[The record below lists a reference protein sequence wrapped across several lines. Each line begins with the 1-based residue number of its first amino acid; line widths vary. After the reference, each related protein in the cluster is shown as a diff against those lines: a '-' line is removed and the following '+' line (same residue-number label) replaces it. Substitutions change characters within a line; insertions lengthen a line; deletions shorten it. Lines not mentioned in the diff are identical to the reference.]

1 MIFLRRQ
8 ESKPKRVPFSWEIN
22 MKSISVFCGSSDGN
36 DNEIITTAY
45 ALGKEFAQKN
55 ITLVYGA
62 AKIGIMGKVA
72 EGVIENGG
80 ETIGVIPTF
89 LKTKEIV
96 HTQLTELITTDNMH
110 DRKIIMY
117 EKSDGFIIIPGGFG
131 TMDEFFEITTWGQ
144 LGLHT
149 KPIGILNINGYY
161 DALIKQCKVMVE
173 RGFLKQENLD
183 AVVIDPTIEGLLNK
197 MNNYKPLPAPKW
209 LNKEGL

>member
-1 MIFLRRQ
+1 
-8 ESKPKRVPFSWEIN
+8 
-22 MKSISVFCGSSDGN
+22 MKSIAVFCGSSQGN
-36 DNEIITTAY
+36 DSKIVNEAY
-45 ALGKEFAQKN
+45 QLGKTFANQN

-62 AKIGIMGKVA
+62 AKIGIMGTVA
-72 EGVIENGG
+72 KGAIEGSGTVV
-80 ETIGVIPTF
+80 GVIPVF

-96 HTQLTELITTDNMH
+96 NTQLTELIITDNMH
-110 DRKIIMY
+110 DRKVIMY

-149 KPIGILNINGYY
+149 KPIGILNTNGYY
-161 DALIKQCKVMVE
+161 DALIAQCKMMVA

-183 AVVIDPTIEGLLNK
+183 AVVVDATIEGLLAQ
-197 MNNYKPLPAPKW
+197 MNNYKPLPAPQW

>member
-1 MIFLRRQ
+1 
-8 ESKPKRVPFSWEIN
+8 
-22 MKSISVFCGSSDGN
+22 MKSISVFCGSSEGN
-36 DNEIITTAY
+36 DPIISSEAY
-45 ALGKEFAQKN
+45 LLGQTLANRN

-72 EGVIENGG
+72 QGAADDRGKV
-80 ETIGVIPTF
+80 IGVIPVF

-96 HTQLTELITTDNMH
+96 NTELTELIVTDNMH
-110 DRKIIMY
+110 DRKVIMY

-149 KPIGILNINGYY
+149 KPIGILNTNGYY
-161 DALIKQCKVMVE
+161 NPLIAQCKMMVE

-183 AVVIDPTIEGLLNK
+183 AVVIDVTIEGLLEQ
-197 MNNYKPLPAPKW
+197 MNNYQPLPAPKW

>member
-1 MIFLRRQ
+1 
-8 ESKPKRVPFSWEIN
+8 
-22 MKSISVFCGSSDGN
+22 MKSISVFCGSSDGS
-36 DNEIITTAY
+36 DPKIISEAHQ
-45 ALGKEFAQKN
+45 LGQILAKRN
-55 ITLVYGA
+55 IALVYGA

-72 EGVIENGG
+72 QGAIESGG
-80 ETIGVIPTF
+80 EVIGIIPVF

-96 HTQLTELITTDNMH
+96 HTELTELIITDNMH

-161 DALIKQCKVMVE
+161 DALIAQCKMMVE
-173 RGFLKQENLD
+173 RGFLKQENLE
-183 AVVIDPTIEGLLNK
+183 AVVVDTNIEGLLEQ